1 MKDSWVL
8 QCEYEMGFVPMSPRQ
23 RNPPT
28 NWRPR
33 RRGCFERWH
42 QAIVVKHY
50 PTTWTCW
57 IPCAYPPQIV
67 YLSSYTLYLIP
78 TFQPPPQAI
87 SVPVLP
93 RKVFSKSLVFLKLV
107 WWFFS
112 WKIVSYA
119 IWLYVILVA
128 GPTWDVCLKHIWSFL
143 LIFSMIS
150 IIENMGVQW
159 FLFPTISLLQL
170 HETLDYYKMVT
181 KSTLMHLSPTYLFL
195 SNIATIFNRF
205 DTISIIKHP

>member
-1 MKDSWVL
+1 MWVWDGL
-8 QCEYEMGFVPMSPRQ
+8 CPNEP
-23 RNPPT
+23 PPT
-28 NWRPR
+28 KPSHELTAKAARLFWEVTPSHCCEALPN
-33 RRGCFERWH
+33 
-42 QAIVVKHY
+42 
-50 PTTWTCW
+50 
-57 IPCAYPPQIV
+57 
-67 YLSSYTLYLIP
+67 YLNMLNPMCIP
-78 TFQPPPQAI
+78 TSNRLPLFLYPIPNPNIPTPPPQAI